1 MGRYYYYV
9 YIVKM
14 FEIVFS
20 LMLRTSTYFHVSIIL
35 DSPIT
40 NASVSIRMPC
50 LHKTVNM
57 VVFFVKS
64 NENTYPK
71 CTKLAL

>member
-1 MGRYYYYV
+1 MGRYFYYV

-20 LMLRTSTYFHVSIIL
+20 LMLRTSTYFHVYIIL

-40 NASVSIRMPC
+40 NASVSIRMPMS
-50 LHKTVNM
+50 T
-57 VVFFVKS
+57 
-64 NENTYPK
+64 
-71 CTKLAL
+71 